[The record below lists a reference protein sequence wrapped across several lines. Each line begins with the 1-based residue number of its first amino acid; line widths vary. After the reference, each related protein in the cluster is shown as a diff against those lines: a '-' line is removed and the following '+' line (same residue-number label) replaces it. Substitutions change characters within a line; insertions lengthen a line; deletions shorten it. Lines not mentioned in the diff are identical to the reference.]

1 MIDCNKK
8 KVLKMKNEKK
18 RRIDCNKKSLKM
30 KKRKRKDEALEIVK
44 YL

>member
-1 MIDCNKK
+1 
-8 KVLKMKNEKK
+8 MKNEKK